1 MQKLS
6 FFLVTAL
13 TAILLYYGL
22 GTYSVVTEEEPDQS
36 LAATLN
42 YDGYSEGI
50 NTVLFDEDGVISY
63 TLQAERQ
70 YHFKDS
76 SSDLDQPF
84 IRLFRDG
91 ETHWNIV
98 ADSGKIAATEELQNS
113 EIGTIELSGEVEVYS
128 FDEYGNRTVLTTE
141 YLAIDTTAETM
152 ETDRPV
158 KMVTTN
164 IEQNAIGLF
173 ADLNRD
179 ELLFIEDSI
188 GRYEYTT
195 EM

>member
-6 FFLVTAL
+6 FFVVTTL
-13 TAILLYYGL
+13 TAVALYFGL
-22 GTYSVVTEEEPDQS
+22 GTYSAVTNEETNQS

-50 NTVLFDEDGVISY
+50 NTVLFGEDGLISY

-70 YHFKDS
+70 YHFKDA

-98 ADSGKIAATEELQNS
+98 ADSGKIAATEQTQSS
-113 EIGTIELSGEVEVYS
+113 EIGTIELSGAVEVYS

-141 YLAIDTTAETM
+141 YLEIDTNSETM
-152 ETDRPV
+152 ETDQPV
-158 KMVTTN
+158 TMVTTN
-164 IEQNAIGLF
+164 IEQTAIGLF
-173 ADLNRD
+173 ADLARD

-188 GRYEYTT
+188 GRYEYTA